1 MNKRISYK
9 INRFQLQMEA
19 DVRDSGNETLKTGFL
34 RNMLCG
40 NEIAGWDSPQS
51 EPSQRMCPVLD

>member
-1 MNKRISYK
+1 
-9 INRFQLQMEA
+9 MEA